1 MDWWLQLVLP
11 SVSTISNSFS
21 ILHQVP
27 EGHVGVYWRGGALL
41 KTITDPGNLHWTFSH
56 LLAYGFNLAC
66 FSLFY
71 NSGFHLKL
79 PLITQYEPVQVT
91 LQTDQVIFWSNLWR
105 LRILSLHSFTL
116 NFGIFFA
123 GEGHSLWYKRG
134 CHDQLWED
142 WGTTLWVITPLIFQD
157 ITQLRFCNVQI
168 FIIYIH
174 WLVFFFFPGC
184 KQAA

>member
-56 LLAYGFNLAC
+56 LLAYSFNLAC

-91 LQTDQVIFWSNLWR
+91 LQTDQVILWSNLWR
-105 LRILSLHSFTL
+105 LRILPLHSFTL
-116 NFGIFFA
+116 NFGILFFLQVKDIPC
-123 GEGHSLWYKRG
+123 GTKGGVMINFEKIEVPHYESLLCWHFKILLNW
-134 CHDQLWED
+134 DL
-142 WGTTLWVITPLIFQD
+142 
-157 ITQLRFCNVQI
+157 
-168 FIIYIH
+168 
-174 WLVFFFFPGC
+174 
-184 KQAA
+184 